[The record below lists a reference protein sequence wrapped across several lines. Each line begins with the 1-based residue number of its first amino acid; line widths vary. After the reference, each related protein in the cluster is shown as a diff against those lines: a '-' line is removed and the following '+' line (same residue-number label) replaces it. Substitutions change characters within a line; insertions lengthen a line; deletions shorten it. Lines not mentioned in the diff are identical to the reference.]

1 MSASFVENWLK
12 EKHSDLEVGNST
24 IRRYVSDLRDQYSIP
39 KEVRVRTF
47 EAVKELPMGRQLQV
61 DWGEIILKDTKKQNV
76 KLYFI
81 TFVLSHSRYK
91 YVEWLDRPFTT
102 KDTIRCHEN
111 AFAFFGGMPEEIVY
125 DQDHLITVS
134 ENVGDILLTE
144 DKLTSTKENL
154 EFTYVENRI
163 LKARGKWKWQ

>member
-61 DWGEIILKDTKKQNV
+61 DWGEIILKDTKK
-76 KLYFI
+76 
-81 TFVLSHSRYK
+81 
-91 YVEWLDRPFTT
+91 
-102 KDTIRCHEN
+102 
-111 AFAFFGGMPEEIVY
+111 
-125 DQDHLITVS
+125 
-134 ENVGDILLTE
+134 
-144 DKLTSTKENL
+144 
-154 EFTYVENRI
+154 
-163 LKARGKWKWQ
+163 

>member
-1 MSASFVENWLK
+1 
-12 EKHSDLEVGNST
+12 
-24 IRRYVSDLRDQYSIP
+24 
-39 KEVRVRTF
+39 
-47 EAVKELPMGRQLQV
+47 
-61 DWGEIILKDTKKQNV
+61 
-76 KLYFI
+76 LYFI

-163 LKARGKWKWQ
+163 LKARVMYSKQ